1 MLGHTARSRVH
12 FLAVAVVADGAH
24 LLLTE
29 RAYPRRT
36 TCTLTALP
44 HLCSEE
50 EEQRA
55 LAALLAQH
63 KAEYA
68 RIQAAFKQAAVDQRT
83 AALKSAAEER
93 RELLAG
99 GEAGL
104 RQRRA
109 QTEAD
114 AAALAEDVTGG
125 LRRTRQVGA
134 MGGWQGVL
142 QRRSDGWAPGH
153 GRSSCVLCC

>member
-1 MLGHTARSRVH
+1 MHVFATEVLLPGDWIAS
-12 FLAVAVVADGAH
+12 GAI
-24 LLLTE
+24 
-29 RAYPRRT
+29 P
-36 TCTLTALP
+36 
-44 HLCSEE
+44 LCSEE

-55 LAALLAQH
+55 LASLLAQH

-68 RIQAAFKQAAVDQRT
+68 RIQAAFRQAAIDQRT

-125 LRRTRQVGA
+125 LRRTRQVGCR
-134 MGGWQGVL
+134 GGVGVK
-142 QRRSDGWAPGH
+142 RHDSH
-153 GRSSCVLCC
+153 GRKEQAG